1 MTTIAPPPPG
11 PPAASAP
18 PPLSPGSRTAVRA
31 LLVIAASAL
40 VVGCVVAL
48 GVTSWGVSTLRVAA
62 DEKTLPASTKAL
74 VIDIGNVPAAVRI
87 TADRDAR
94 EPRVRMRL
102 LNSPGAGDRNL
113 QITEQAGTT
122 RLSVDGAP
130 SPFTGWDGFPLG
142 NWDSAGEVNVIL
154 PPELAR
160 RLSVTVRQ
168 HRGVL
173 VTQTDLDQ
181 VVVDTTDG
189 DVVLG
194 GGARRVEIHTQD
206 GDVATRGPASVTES
220 FVVDTVDGDVTVDFK
235 DAAPRTVDA
244 TTGTGDVAISLPAP
258 GPYLVNASGGTTSVQ
273 VPKTNDATRAAATV
287 TVRSD
292 TGDVSVD
299 GLSRPR

>member
-1 MTTIAPPPPG
+1 MTTTAPPPPV
-11 PPAASAP
+11 PPAPAAP
-18 PPLSPGSRTAVRA
+18 PPLTPGNRTAVRA

-62 DEKTLPASTKAL
+62 DEKALPADTKAL
-74 VIDIGNVPAAVRI
+74 VIDIGDVPAALRI

-102 LNSPGAGDRNL
+102 LNSSRAGEHNLLVTDEAGA
-113 QITEQAGTT
+113 T
-122 RLSVDGAP
+122 RLTVDGAP
-130 SPFTGWDGFPLG
+130 SPFTDWAGSPLG
-142 NWDSAGEVNVIL
+142 HWDSAGEINVIL

-173 VTQTDLDQ
+173 LTQTDLDQ
-181 VVVDTTDG
+181 IVVDSTDG

-194 GGARRVEIHTQD
+194 GSARRVEIHTQN
-206 GDVATRGPASVTES
+206 GDVAAREPVYVTES
-220 FVVDTVDGDVTVDFK
+220 FVVNTVDGDVAVDFK

-244 TTGTGDVAISLPAP
+244 TTSTGDVAISLPQP
-258 GPYLVNASGGTTSVQ
+258 GPYLVNASGGSTRVQ
-273 VPKTNDATRAAATV
+273 VPKTNDAARAAATV

-292 TGDVSVD
+292 TGDVSV
-299 GLSRPR
+299 GSFGRG